1 MLLRQPV
8 VNGRFYP
15 GSPDELTA
23 EIAAFMGAPDKDAP
37 RRPWAVMLPH
47 AGYMYC
53 GKVIGQTL
61 AGCELAPR
69 LVVLCPN
76 HTGRG
81 APLGV
86 WPAGAWLEPRGP
98 VPVDAA
104 LARELC
110 ESGGGFEADT
120 ASHLGEHSIE
130 VILPFLQGLSGDS
143 LRGIV
148 PVCVGTQSP
157 KILSHAGA
165 ALAAILKRPE
175 NADVGLVVSSDM
187 NHYENEKRTLEKD
200 NLALERALAADPDG
214 LLATVAREKIS
225 MCGAGPLALAL
236 YAARAL
242 GGASVELVA
251 HDTSASAS
259 GDASHTVGY
268 AGLRIYL

>member
-15 GSPDELTA
+15 GRPDELAA
-23 EIAAFMGAPDKDAP
+23 EIAAFMGAPTKDAP
-37 RRPWAVMLPH
+37 KRPWAVMLPH
-47 AGYMYC
+47 AGYIYC

-61 AGCELAPR
+61 SGCELAPR

-86 WPAGAWLEPRGP
+86 WPAGAWLEPQGP

-120 ASHLGEHSIE
+120 SSHLDEHSIE
-130 VILPFLQGLSGDS
+130 VILPFLQGLAGEK
-143 LRGIV
+143 LQGIV
-148 PVCVGTQSP
+148 PVCVGTQNP
-157 KILSHAGA
+157 KILARAGA
-165 ALAAILKRPE
+165 ALAEILKRPE

-236 YAARAL
+236 YAAKAL
-242 GGASVELVA
+242 GGLSVELVA

-259 GDASHTVGY
+259 GDSTHTVGY
-268 AGLRIYL
+268 AGLRMYL